1 MLFTT
6 FFTCSVSA
14 SDYSDNADIHN
25 VNDFFEII
33 DININDVEYLA
44 QNNSDDEFYEFAL
57 SGDFFDLDTSFYD
70 KNAESYTLQDLPDL
84 FVQDLQIDAGEL
96 TSPYPAGYPMY
107 YSFLVGNLG
116 KADAN
121 NVEIVVK

>member
-1 MLFTT
+1 MNKGEKTMKRILSLILCYMLFTT

-57 SGDFFDLDTSFYD
+57 SGDFL
-70 KNAESYTLQDLPDL
+70 
-84 FVQDLQIDAGEL
+84 I
-96 TSPYPAGYPMY
+96 
-107 YSFLVGNLG
+107 
-116 KADAN
+116 
-121 NVEIVVK
+121 